1 MLNDSATMPRLAED
15 ETTPLRGPKP
25 GHCRISI
32 GGGERSFEVRK
43 NDLLLL
49 SALAQG
55 IDYPHNCRVGTCGS
69 CKTRLL
75 RGHISPMVDFALSPL
90 TNQELKDGYILACQA
105 KVRSDLEVEVRLGQQ
120 VMQPA
125 RSVSSRVVGWRKLPG
140 DVVDLRLRLD
150 APLPFK
156 GGQYCTMAASGSFTR
171 RSYSF
176 YDVPPDPAGP
186 GALEVGFLV
195 KRLPGGR
202 FSEWLFAG
210 DRTGTKIWIEG
221 PFGAMGVEDFD
232 RDGLCVAGGT
242 GLAPI
247 LSIVGDRLGRSR
259 SARFTIVFGVRS
271 AQDVFA
277 SERLNQL
284 MEQAQG
290 RVRLVT
296 IVSQE
301 PAGSAWPGLRG
312 AATDALDSALG
323 IDYSAVAAFVCGSLG
338 MVEAVERKLIGLG
351 VDAGRI
357 HADKFIPTGY

>member
-1 MLNDSATMPRLAED
+1 MFDDSAATRPAQDAAAAPRD
-15 ETTPLRGPKP
+15 PKA
-25 GHCRISI
+25 GYCRISL
-32 GGGERSFEVRK
+32 GGSKRSFEVRK

-75 RGHISPMVDFALSPL
+75 MGRISPMVDFALSPL

-120 VMQPA
+120 IMLPA
-125 RSVSSRVVGWRKLPG
+125 RSVSSRVIGWHKLSG
-140 DVVDLRLRLD
+140 DVIDLRLRFD
-150 APLPFK
+150 EPLMFK
-156 GGQYCTMAASGSFTR
+156 GGQYCTMAASGSFIR

-176 YDVPPDPAGP
+176 YDVPPDPAGE
-186 GALEVGFLV
+186 GAREAGFLV

-210 DRTGTKIWIEG
+210 DRIGTRIWVEA

-247 LSIVGDRLGRSR
+247 LSIVGDRLGRSDK
-259 SARFTIVFGVRS
+259 SRFTIVFGVRS
-271 AQDVFA
+271 AQDIFA
-277 SERLNQL
+277 SRRLKEL
-284 MEQAQG
+284 IECAQG

-296 IVSQE
+296 IVSHE
-301 PAGSAWPGLRG
+301 AAGSAWPGLRG
-312 AATDALDSALG
+312 SITDALDGDLG
-323 IDYSAVAAFVCGSLG
+323 VDYAGVAAFVCGSLG
-338 MVEAVERKLIGLG
+338 MVEAVERKLIRLG

-357 HADKFIPTGY
+357 HADKFIATGY